1 MLVSLVLAVL
11 LFSSMAG
18 AVAQESEDSQTYPL
32 DLTITLTRDDES
44 STETPTPEAETETE
58 TATPASLGTGLRLRD
73 PSSVRVASIGVE
85 LGSVDTLDRLMWGN
99 SQASTVLQLYRLL
112 PKRVAS
118 PILQDRVQH
127 ILLSRAVPPQDSLDL
142 AEELLFA
149 RLELLRDNAEVTPS
163 VAEIIRALPDD
174 ETWQELKE
182 WLLFHDLITRN
193 DEAACGYAF
202 ERSATSLELRWHQ
215 IRVFCQVIRDDLS
228 SASFALD
235 ILADSGVDD
244 ALYFALMRN
253 LVNGGGEAQIPQ
265 DSSGSLLNLVLMDT
279 AKVSIPLS
287 ALEVAAAHEG
297 SLSSVRYLSEEA
309 SIWLEARS
317 FANNTLSASDISA
330 AWKLLPSSGVSFSEA
345 LAQLMVAETDEEALL
360 PRLHAWQAVSAE
372 RDSGTASR
380 LAMSALKSD
389 YRFGGAKSLALWLPF
404 INESD
409 SSFLHAL
416 IQTDNRNLRS
426 EEDLAWAEMM
436 RFSARPIASSSV
448 AIADAFDAVPLLQAS
463 GIRVE
468 PIDWQAH
475 FNQANNP
482 LASGEVALAMPRLEV
497 LKASANTGNKAETLL
512 LTALALGETKLH
524 LLSREDATQLVTA
537 LSQVGLSETAQELAR
552 EILTA
557 WALHRHFSKDEDNLN
572 PNASS

>member
-1 MLVSLVLAVL
+1 MRRVMLVSLVLALL
-11 LFSSMAG
+11 LFSSMA
-18 AVAQESEDSQTYPL
+18 AARAQESQDNNYEPL
-32 DLTITLTRDDES
+32 DLTATITRGDDAKA
-44 STETPTPEAETETE
+44 ETQAPDTETE
-58 TATPASLGTGLRLRD
+58 TTTPASLGTGLRLRD

-85 LGSVDTLDRLMWGN
+85 RGAVDTLDRLMWGN

-163 VAEIIRALPDD
+163 VAEIIRALPND

-202 ERSATSLELRWHQ
+202 ERSASSLELRWHQ

-287 ALEVAAAHEG
+287 AFEAATAHEG
-297 SLSSVRYLSEEA
+297 SLSSMRYLSEEA
-309 SIWLEARS
+309 SIWLQARS
-317 FANNTLSASDISA
+317 FAHTALSADEVSA
-330 AWKLLPSSGVSFSEA
+330 TWKLLPSSGVSFSEA

-360 PRLHAWQAVSAE
+360 PRLHAWQAVSGE
-372 RDSGTASR
+372 RDSATASR
-380 LAMSALKSD
+380 LAMSALESD

-416 IQTDNRNLRS
+416 IEGESRNLRS
-426 EEDLAWAEMM
+426 EEALAWAEIM
-436 RFSARPIASSSV
+436 RFSARPIASSS
-448 AIADAFDAVPLLQAS
+448 IALAGAFDAVPLLRAS

-475 FNQANNP
+475 LNQENNP
-482 LASGEVALAMPRLEV
+482 LASGESSLAMPRLAV
-497 LKASANTGNKAETLL
+497 LNASASSGNKAETLL

-524 LLSREDATQLVTA
+524 LLSREDATRLVTA

-557 WALHRHFSKDEDNLN
+557 WALHRYFTKDDT
-572 PNASS
+572 NASS